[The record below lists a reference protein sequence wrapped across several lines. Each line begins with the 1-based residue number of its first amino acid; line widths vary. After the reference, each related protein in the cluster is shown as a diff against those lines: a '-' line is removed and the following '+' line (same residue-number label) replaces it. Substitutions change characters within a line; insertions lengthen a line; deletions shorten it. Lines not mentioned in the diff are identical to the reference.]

1 MQRRVRLCVSPIPFS
16 RTNVI
21 NSECVADGSSN
32 TETRICNT
40 NDCLGKHFEF
50 KHRILD
56 INAFNSTRFRNMI
69 VHFLILT
76 LDSSSIAA
84 TYTHTTTTTEAPCV
98 PTVATNPDPV
108 GCRCINFVTGAGDGN
123 CLTASPDPS
132 HCDLRFC
139 YVACTIFSCPSTCQD
154 LIESTVIPGLF
165 YSSQACL

>member
-1 MQRRVRLCVSPIPFS
+1 M
-16 RTNVI
+16 
-21 NSECVADGSSN
+21 
-32 TETRICNT
+32 
-40 NDCLGKHFEF
+40 
-50 KHRILD
+50 
-56 INAFNSTRFRNMI
+56 
-69 VHFLILT
+69 HFLILT

-84 TYTHTTTTTEAPCV
+84 TYTHTTSTTEAPCV

-165 YSSQACL
+165 YSSQACLWSSSSFTSQYQQSFPNWIVLWFWRCHLNGMTFMHHSMFKFILHTKG